1 VSSASFHGIG
11 VNAYKV
17 DCTNLFDTREQCIM
31 KNFLLRILPMNS
43 HFYNFC
49 KGYVEKHD
57 GDCNADMMTNGEYRI
72 LGQFLPGCSVVFDI
86 GAYVGEWTNHALEI
100 NPHLQIHCFE
110 PGKDN
115 FAKLTANVKSNRAV
129 CNPFGLSSSKR
140 EQSFFRFLAVSSG

>member
-1 VSSASFHGIG
+1 
-11 VNAYKV
+11 
-17 DCTNLFDTREQCIM
+17 M

-115 FAKLTANVKSNRAV
+115 YAKLTANVKSNRAV